1 MNNFTK
7 ILTTIRRPFQQELRK
22 GCRDDIVV
30 NGLGSYVQ
38 LWVKNG
44 ETFTLEATEKEVLK
58 GLTDLFKN
66 YADASSTERQ
76 RILEEATRRIEA
88 ALGHGKRNASDV
100 VGTGAEPSPTR
111 QQSRSQRT
119 RSKKSAQTDMLS
131 LFAEVESNPKNSPPE
146 RASERPQKSRDHDHR
161 DGVLPPASTGPT
173 EDLPLFQD
181 TAPPSQRKSHQR
193 ETGLEEGKAGRK
205 GGDPSSLPAFQSNT
219 DRHSESVPI
228 SNTPVSMD
236 VELLDFL
243 SQPLQYLKGIGPRR
257 AEMLQEELSIQ
268 TVGELLA
275 YYPRDYIDRS
285 KMVEIYRVGR
295 REDDEPETIQG
306 KVVNHTSSPT
316 ARGKRIGKISIF
328 DGTGVALLV
337 NFGKR
342 IGIMKALLPVDTEVV
357 VSGKF
362 ARRYNEIQATDYE
375 FERFEE
381 DNLIHTNR
389 IVPKYPLTAKLT
401 AKMLRAWM
409 RMALDEHGQQ
419 IPEILPLTLRQRQS
433 LIDRQSAINEIH
445 FPTSEAHRE
454 AAQKRLA
461 FEEFF
466 LLSVG
471 MEMKKER
478 RISED
483 GIAFRV
489 EMEGA
494 GTSSSLVQDFL
505 ASLPYELT
513 GAQKRVFVEI
523 QNDMRQE
530 TVMNRLI
537 QGDVGSGKT
546 VVAAMALLCAIENG
560 YQGALM
566 VPTEILAEQHY
577 YNLSEMLENLRK
589 DTGQTGDE
597 SINVVLL
604 KSDLPKVEREEA
616 LAAIADGTADLI
628 VGTQALI
635 QEGVDFHKLG
645 LVIIDEQHRFGVMQR
660 ATLRNKAQS
669 AVARHH
675 DDRDRMTTEA
685 NGTQKQGAAAPPA
698 PDVLVM
704 TATPIPRTLALTL
717 YGDLNV
723 SVIDEMPPGR
733 QTIKTYWIKE
743 KEREKLYST
752 VRKEIQRGRQA
763 YVVYPL
769 VEESEKLEELK
780 AATEMAAH
788 LQSEVFPDLRLGL
801 LHGQMK
807 SIEKQEVMTNFKD
820 RHIDILVST
829 TVIEVGIDVPNATLM
844 VIENAERFGLS
855 QLHQLRGRVG
865 RGEHQSMCYLVA
877 SPRGDDSYQR
887 IQAMIRTNNGFR
899 IAEAD
904 LNIRGPGEFFGTR
917 QSGIPNFKI
926 ANIIEDATLLEA
938 AKKEAESLIKA
949 DPILSAPMHQ
959 LLKRMLQ
966 KHWRDNL
973 EIASVG

>member
-1 MNNFTK
+1 MDNFTK

-22 GCRDDIVV
+22 GCQDDVVV

-44 ETFTLEATEKEVLK
+44 DAFVLDATQKEMLK
-58 GLTDLFKN
+58 GLANLFEN
-66 YADASSTERQ
+66 YGGLSPTERQ
-76 RILEEATRRIEA
+76 RTLEEATKRIDDILRQAPRSFSTE
-88 ALGHGKRNASDV
+88 GS
-100 VGTGAEPSPTR
+100 PPTR
-111 QQSRSQRT
+111 PESTTQRTSAKKNGQQSE
-119 RSKKSAQTDMLS
+119 MLP
-131 LFAEVESNPKNSPPE
+131 LFPERENPPE
-146 RASERPQKSRDHDHR
+146 R
-161 DGVLPPASTGPT
+161 PPIKQEEPVEQTLDIKQT
-173 EDLPLFQD
+173 ESLPLFQSVEASPQHLESTPTEEVEEPVPIPD
-181 TAPPSQRKSHQR
+181 TAV
-193 ETGLEEGKAGRK
+193 G
-205 GGDPSSLPAFQSNT
+205 T
-219 DRHSESVPI
+219 DI
-228 SNTPVSMD
+228 TT
-236 VELLDFL
+236 LDFL
-243 SQPLQYLKGIGPRR
+243 GEPLQYLKGIGPRR
-257 AEMLQEELSIQ
+257 ASMLREELNLQ
-268 TVGELLA
+268 TVGEFLA

-285 KMVEIYRVGR
+285 KMIEIYRVGR

-306 KVVNHTSSPT
+306 KVVSHTSSPT
-316 ARGKRIGKISIF
+316 AKGKRIGKVSIF
-328 DGTGVALLV
+328 DGTGVAMLV
-337 NFGKR
+337 NFGRR
-342 IGIMKALLPVDTEVV
+342 IGVMKGLLPVDTEVV

-362 ARRYNEIQATDYE
+362 TRRYNEIQATDYE
-375 FERFEE
+375 FELFEE
-381 DNLIHTNR
+381 SDETQGLIHTKR

-401 AKMLRAWM
+401 AKMMRMWM
-409 RMALDEHGQQ
+409 RTALDEYGQQ
-419 IPEILPLTLRQRQS
+419 IPEILPLALRQRQG

-445 FPTSEAHRE
+445 FPTSEAHRK

-466 LLSVG
+466 LLSLG
-471 MEMKKER
+471 MEMKKEHR
-478 RISED
+478 TSED
-483 GIAFRV
+483 GIAFQV
-489 EMEGA
+489 
-494 GTSSSLVQDFL
+494 GTETGENVPALLRDFV

-513 GAQKRVFVEI
+513 NAQKRVFAEI
-523 QNDMRQE
+523 QDDMRKKN
-530 TVMNRLI
+530 VMNRLI

-577 YNLSEMLENLRK
+577 YNLSEMLQHLQKTNK
-589 DTGQTGDE
+589 GTADDGK
-597 SINVVLL
+597 INVVLL
-604 KSDLPKVEREEA
+604 KSDLPKAEREEA
-616 LAAIADGTADLI
+616 LEAITNGSADLI

-635 QEGVDFHKLG
+635 QEGVDFQKLG

-660 ATLRNKAQS
+660 ATLRNKAQ
-669 AVARHH
+669 AG
-675 DDRDRMTTEA
+675 
-685 NGTQKQGAAAPPA
+685 NGDLKQQVTPPPA

-733 QTIKTYWIKE
+733 QRIKTYWIKE
-743 KEREKLYST
+743 RDREKLYGNL
-752 VRKEIQRGRQA
+752 RKEIQRGRQA
-763 YVVYPL
+763 YIVYPL

-780 AATEMAAH
+780 AATEMATH
-788 LQSEVFPDLRLGL
+788 LQNEVFPTLRVGL

-807 SIEKQEVMTNFKD
+807 SVEKQEVMANFNE
-820 RHIDILVST
+820 RNIDILVST

-865 RGEHQSMCYLVA
+865 RGAHQSACYLVA
-877 SPRGDDSYQR
+877 IPKGDDSYQR

-917 QSGIPNFKI
+917 QSGVPNFKI
-926 ANIIEDATLLEA
+926 ANIIHDATLLET
-938 AKKEAESLIKA
+938 AKKEAELLIKA
-949 DPILSAPMHQ
+949 DPALVAPVHQ

-966 KHWRDNL
+966 KHWRGNL

>member
-1 MNNFTK
+1 MNNFAK

-22 GCRDDIVV
+22 GCHDDVVV

-38 LWVKNG
+38 LWAKNG
-44 ETFTLEATEKEVLK
+44 DAFTLEATEKEVLNS
-58 GLTDLFKN
+58 LASLFEN
-66 YADASSTERQ
+66 YAGASPTERQ
-76 RILEEATRRIEA
+76 GTLEA
-88 ALGHGKRNASDV
+88 ATKQIETALGGRQGNLADV
-100 VGTGAEPSPTR
+100 SNTSAAPSQKR
-111 QQSRSQRT
+111 QQPTTKRPST
-119 RSKKSAQTDMLS
+119 KKKTQTEMLPLFGDTENPSENIPIKPKPVAVPTTHARQTEHLS
-131 LFAEVESNPKNSPPE
+131 LFGDAEA
-146 RASERPQKSRDHDHR
+146 ASQQAED
-161 DGVLPPASTGPT
+161 TPT
-173 EDLPLFQD
+173 E
-181 TAPPSQRKSHQR
+181 AI
-193 ETGLEEGKAGRK
+193 A
-205 GGDPSSLPAFQSNT
+205 A
-219 DRHSESVPI
+219 SVPI
-228 SNTPVSMD
+228 SDMPVSTD
-236 VELLDFL
+236 LTSLDFL
-243 SQPLQYLKGIGPRR
+243 SEPLQYLKGIGPRR
-257 AEMLQEELSIQ
+257 AGMLLAELNIE

-295 REDDEPETIQG
+295 AEDDEPETIQG

-316 ARGKRIGKISIF
+316 AKGKRIGKISIY

-337 NFGKR
+337 NFGRR
-342 IGIMKALLPVDTEVV
+342 IGIMKSLLPVETEVV

-362 ARRYNEIQATDYE
+362 SRRYNEIQATDYE
-375 FERFEE
+375 FELFEE
-381 DNLIHTNR
+381 DNLIHTKR
-389 IVPKYPLTAKLT
+389 IVPKYALTAKLT
-401 AKMLRAWM
+401 AKMLRMWM
-409 RMALDEHGQQ
+409 RTALDTYGQQ
-419 IPEILPLTLRQRQS
+419 IPEILPPELRQRQG

-445 FPTSEAHRE
+445 FPTSEAHRK

-471 MEMKKER
+471 MELKKDR
-478 RISED
+478 KISQE
-483 GIAFRV
+483 GIAFR
-489 EMEGA
+489 MDTQTQDNA
-494 GTSSSLVQDFL
+494 PSLLRDFI
-505 ASLPYELT
+505 ASLPYKLT
-513 GAQKRVFVEI
+513 GAQKRVFGEI
-523 QNDMRQE
+523 QNDMRQKN
-530 TVMNRLI
+530 VMNRLI

-546 VVAAMALLCAIENG
+546 VVAAMALLRAIENG

-577 YNLSEMLENLRK
+577 YNLSEMFESLRK
-589 DTGQTGDE
+589 DTAHTDDQK
-597 SINVVLL
+597 INVVLL
-604 KSDLPKVEREEA
+604 KSDLPKAEREEA

-660 ATLRNKAQS
+660 ATLRNKVGNKAL
-669 AVARHH
+669 
-675 DDRDRMTTEA
+675 
-685 NGTQKQGAAAPPA
+685 P

-743 KEREKLYST
+743 KDREKLYGNL
-752 VRKEIQRGRQA
+752 RKEIQRGRQA

-780 AATEMAAH
+780 AATEMAEH
-788 LQSEVFPDLRLGL
+788 LQNAVFPDLRVGL

-807 SIEKQEVMTNFKD
+807 SIEKQEVMAKFNDK
-820 RHIDILVST
+820 HIDILVST

-865 RGEHQSMCYLVA
+865 RGKHQSACYLVA
-877 SPRGDDSYQR
+877 TPKGDDSYQR
-887 IQAMIRTNNGFR
+887 IQAMIRTNNGFQ

-917 QSGIPNFKI
+917 QSGGTEFQ
-926 ANIIEDATLLEA
+926 D
-938 AKKEAESLIKA
+938 
-949 DPILSAPMHQ
+949 
-959 LLKRMLQ
+959 R
-966 KHWRDNL
+966 KHHPRCHPSGNS
-973 EIASVG
+973 ETRGGVISQSRS

>member
-7 ILTTIRRPFQQELRK
+7 ILTTIRRPFQQEHRK
-22 GCRDDIVV
+22 GCRDDVV
-30 NGLGSYVQ
+30 VDGLGNYVQ

-44 ETFTLEATEKEVLK
+44 ETFTLEAAEKEVLK
-58 GLTDLFKN
+58 DLSNLFEN
-66 YADASSTERQ
+66 YADAAPTERQ
-76 RILEEATRRIEA
+76 RILEEAAKRIDA
-88 ALGHGKRNASDV
+88 ALGHRQRNAADTV
-100 VGTGAEPSPTR
+100 VGTRAKPSQTR
-111 QQSRSQRT
+111 QQPRTQRT
-119 RSKKSAQTDMLS
+119 SSKKNAQTDMLS
-131 LFAEVESNPKNSPPE
+131 LFAEVESDPESSPPKQ
-146 RASERPQKSRDHDHR
+146 RQASERP
-161 DGVLPPASTGPT
+161 VSTVPT

-181 TAPPSQRKSHQR
+181 TNPPPQQSSPRSSAGSHQQ
-193 ETGLEEGKAGRK
+193 EGVISPENRHSTAV
-205 GGDPSSLPAFQSNT
+205 PSEKP
-219 DRHSESVPI
+219 SESVPI
-228 SNTPVSMD
+228 SDTPVSMD
-236 VELLDFL
+236 IDSLDFL

-257 AEMLQEELSIQ
+257 AEMLREELSIQ

-316 ARGKRIGKISIF
+316 AKGKRIGKISIY

-337 NFGKR
+337 NFGRR

-375 FERFEE
+375 FELFEE

-409 RMALDEHGQQ
+409 RMALEAHGQQ
-419 IPEILPLTLRQRQS
+419 IPEILPLTLRQRQR

-466 LLSVG
+466 LLSLG

-489 EMEGA
+489 GMEKSE
-494 GTSSSLVQDFL
+494 TSPSLLRDFL
-505 ASLPYELT
+505 ASLPYQLT
-513 GAQKRVFVEI
+513 GAQKRVFAEI
-523 QNDMRQE
+523 QNDMRQK

-577 YNLSEMLENLRK
+577 YNLSEMLKNLRK
-589 DTGQTGDE
+589 DMGQTSEGN
-597 SINVVLL
+597 INVVLL

-669 AVARHH
+669 A
-675 DDRDRMTTEA
+675 
-685 NGTQKQGAAAPPA
+685 NGTQRQDTVAPPA

-733 QTIKTYWIKE
+733 QTIKTHWIRE
-743 KEREKLYST
+743 KAREKLYST

-763 YVVYPL
+763 YIVYPL

-780 AATEMAAH
+780 AATEMASH

-820 RHIDILVST
+820 RHIDVLVST

-865 RGEHQSMCYLVA
+865 RGAHQSACYLVA
-877 SPRGDDSYQR
+877 SPRGDDSFQR

-926 ANIIEDATLLEA
+926 ANIIHDATLLEA

-949 DPILSAPMHQ
+949 DPALNAPVHQ

-966 KHWRDNL
+966 KHWRGNL

>member
-22 GCRDDIVV
+22 GCRDDVV
-30 NGLGSYVQ
+30 VDGLGNYVE

-44 ETFTLEATEKEVLK
+44 ETFTLAEAEKEVLK
-58 GLTDLFKN
+58 GLSNLFEN
-66 YADASSTERQ
+66 YADASSAERQ
-76 RILEEATRRIEA
+76 RILEDAAKRIDT
-88 ALGHGKRNASDV
+88 ALGQAQRTASNGV
-100 VGTGAEPSPTR
+100 RTSSEPSPTR
-111 QQSRSQRT
+111 QPPKTQRT
-119 RSKKSAQTDMLS
+119 TSKKSAQTDMLS
-131 LFAEVESNPKNSPPE
+131 LFAEVENTPQSSPPKQE
-146 RASERPQKSRDHDHR
+146 QASERP
-161 DGVLPPASTGPT
+161 VSTGST
-173 EDLPLFQD
+173 KDLPLFQD
-181 TAPPSQRKSHQR
+181 IDPPAQRSRRQSSVSTGNHHQEAAVSRPTDSRQSMADSQ
-193 ETGLEEGKAGRK
+193 
-205 GGDPSSLPAFQSNT
+205 
-219 DRHSESVPI
+219 SESVPI
-228 SNTPVSMD
+228 SDTPVSTD
-236 VELLDFL
+236 IDALDFL

-295 REDDEPETIQG
+295 AEDDEPETIQG

-316 ARGKRIGKISIF
+316 AKGRRIGKISIY

-362 ARRYNEIQATDYE
+362 SRRYNEIQATDYE
-375 FERFEE
+375 FELFEE
-381 DNLIHTNR
+381 ENLIHTNR

-409 RMALDEHGQQ
+409 RTALDEYGQQ
-419 IPEILPLTLRQRQS
+419 IPEILPLALRQRQS

-454 AAQKRLA
+454 AAQRRLA

-471 MEMKKER
+471 MEMKKEH

-489 EMEGA
+489 GMERDA
-494 GTSSSLVQDFL
+494 ASPSLLRDFL
-505 ASLPYELT
+505 TSLPYELT
-513 GAQKRVFVEI
+513 GAQKRVFAEI
-523 QNDMRQE
+523 QSDMQQK

-577 YNLSEMLENLRK
+577 YNLSEMLEDLRK
-589 DTGQTGDE
+589 SAGHVADE
-597 SINVVLL
+597 NINVVLL
-604 KSDLPKVEREEA
+604 KSDLPKPEREEA

-669 AVARHH
+669 AN
-675 DDRDRMTTEA
+675 E
-685 NGTQKQGAAAPPA
+685 TQNQGATVPPA

-743 KEREKLYST
+743 KEREKLYSN

-763 YVVYPL
+763 YIVYPL

-780 AATEMAAH
+780 AATEMASH

-807 SIEKQEVMTNFKD
+807 STEKQEVMTRFKD

-865 RGEHQSMCYLVA
+865 RGKHQSACYLVA
-877 SPRGDDSYQR
+877 VPKGDDSFQR

-917 QSGIPNFKI
+917 QSGVPNFKI
-926 ANIIEDATLLEA
+926 ANIIHDATLLEV
-938 AKKEAESLIKA
+938 AKKEAELLIKA
-949 DPILSAPMHQ
+949 DPVLNATVHQ
-959 LLKRMLQ
+959 LLKQMLQ
-966 KHWRDNL
+966 KHWRGNL

>member
-1 MNNFTK
+1 MN
-7 ILTTIRRPFQQELRK
+7 RPNSAPPKQEP
-22 GCRDDIVV
+22 
-30 NGLGSYVQ
+30 
-38 LWVKNG
+38 
-44 ETFTLEATEKEVLK
+44 T
-58 GLTDLFKN
+58 
-66 YADASSTERQ
+66 TER
-76 RILEEATRRIEA
+76 T
-88 ALGHGKRNASDV
+88 
-100 VGTGAEPSPTR
+100 P
-111 QQSRSQRT
+111 QRT
-119 RSKKSAQTDMLS
+119 RKET
-131 LFAEVESNPKNSPPE
+131 
-146 RASERPQKSRDHDHR
+146 
-161 DGVLPPASTGPT
+161 
-173 EDLPLFQD
+173 LPLFQD
-181 TAPPSQRKSHQR
+181 AEVPPTQTPNTAIEKP
-193 ETGLEEGKAGRK
+193 TA
-205 GGDPSSLPAFQSNT
+205 
-219 DRHSESVPI
+219 SVPI
-228 SNTPVSMD
+228 SDIPVSTD
-236 VELLDFL
+236 LSLLDFL
-243 SQPLQYLKGIGPRR
+243 SESLQYLKGIGPRR
-257 AEMLQEELSIQ
+257 AAMLLSELNLR

-285 KMVEIYRVGR
+285 KTVEIYRVGR
-295 REDDEPETIQG
+295 TEDDEPETIQG

-316 ARGKRIGKISIF
+316 AKGKRIGKISIY
-328 DGTGVALLV
+328 DGTGVAVLV
-337 NFGKR
+337 NFGRR
-342 IGIMKALLPVDTEVV
+342 IGIMKSLLPVDTEVV

-362 ARRYNEIQATDYE
+362 SRRYNEIQATDYE
-375 FERFEE
+375 FELFEE
-381 DNLIHTNR
+381 DNLIHTKR
-389 IVPKYPLTAKLT
+389 IVPKYALTAKLT
-401 AKMLRAWM
+401 AKMLRMWM
-409 RMALDEHGQQ
+409 RTALDAYGQE
-419 IPEILPLTLRQRQS
+419 IPEILPLELRKRQG
-433 LIDRQSAINEIH
+433 LIDRQLAINEIH
-445 FPTSEAHRE
+445 FPASEAHQE

-466 LLSVG
+466 LLSAG

-478 RISED
+478 KTLEA
-483 GIAFRV
+483 GIAFRIG
-489 EMEGA
+489 MDSGNA
-494 GTSSSLVQDFL
+494 SPSLLSNFM

-513 GAQKRVFVEI
+513 GAQKRVFREI
-523 QNDMRQE
+523 QNDMQQKR
-530 TVMNRLI
+530 VMNRLI

-577 YNLSEMLENLRK
+577 YNLSDMFEDMHRDVSTE
-589 DTGQTGDE
+589 TGQQDKRK
-597 SINVVLL
+597 INVVLL
-604 KSDLPKVEREEA
+604 KSDLPKAAREEA
-616 LAAIADGTADLI
+616 LETIANGTADLI

-669 AVARHH
+669 A
-675 DDRDRMTTEA
+675 TEA
-685 NGTQKQGAAAPPA
+685 QKHLDTAAPS

-733 QTIKTYWIKE
+733 QQIRTHWIRE
-743 KEREKLYST
+743 NGREKLYNT
-752 VRKEIQRGRQA
+752 LRKEIQRGRQA

-780 AATEMAAH
+780 AATEMASH
-788 LQSEVFPDLRLGL
+788 LQNDVFPDLRVGL

-807 SIEKQEVMTNFKD
+807 SIEKQEVMARFKD

-865 RGEHQSMCYLVA
+865 RGKHQSACYLVA

-887 IQAMIRTNNGFR
+887 IQAMIRTNNGFQ

-926 ANIIEDATLLEA
+926 ANIIQDASLLEA

-949 DPILSAPMHQ
+949 DPRNGCYRNIGKTTWRLH
-959 LLKRMLQ
+959 LLVSYK
-966 KHWRDNL
+966 
-973 EIASVG
+973 

>member
-7 ILTTIRRPFQQELRK
+7 ILNTIRRPFQQELRK
-22 GCRDDIVV
+22 GCCDDVVV
-30 NGLGSYVQ
+30 NGLGSYVR
-38 LWVKNG
+38 LWVRNG
-44 ETFTLEATEKEVLK
+44 ETFTLSTAEKEVLK
-58 GLTDLFKN
+58 GLADLFEN
-66 YADASSTERQ
+66 YAGASSAQRQ
-76 RILEEATRRIEA
+76 RILKEATERIDA
-88 ALGHGKRNASDV
+88 ALRHGQPNAAGSIR
-100 VGTGAEPSPTR
+100 TGVEPVQTR
-111 QQSRSQRT
+111 QQPKTHRIS
-119 RSKKSAQTDMLS
+119 SKKSAQTDMLS
-131 LFAEVESNPKNSPPE
+131 LFAEVESKPESESPKQ
-146 RASERPQKSRDHDHR
+146 ERPAATVPR
-161 DGVLPPASTGPT
+161 

-181 TAPPSQRKSHQR
+181 TDPPSQRNNPQPIGNQQEITDGSV
-193 ETGLEEGKAGRK
+193 GRR
-205 GGDPSSLPAFQSNT
+205 LPTS
-219 DRHSESVPI
+219 DSRSESVPI
-228 SNTPVSMD
+228 SDTPVSAD
-236 VELLDFL
+236 LDSLEFL

-257 AEMLQEELSIQ
+257 AEMLQEELSLQ
-268 TVGELLA
+268 TVGEFLA

-285 KMVEIYRVGR
+285 KMIEIYRVGR
-295 REDDEPETIQG
+295 SEDDEPETIQG

-316 ARGKRIGKISIF
+316 AKGKRIGKISIY

-337 NFGKR
+337 NFGRR

-375 FERFEE
+375 FELFEE
-381 DNLIHTNR
+381 ENLIHTNR

-409 RMALDEHGQQ
+409 RTALDEYGQQ
-419 IPEILPLTLRQRQS
+419 IPEILPLALRHRHR
-433 LIDRQSAINEIH
+433 LIDRRSAINEIH
-445 FPTSEAHRE
+445 FPASEAHRE

-483 GIAFRV
+483 GIAFQV
-489 EMEGA
+489 GIEAEP
-494 GTSSSLVQDFL
+494 GTSPERRSPTEETCGTLLRDFL

-513 GAQKRVFVEI
+513 GAQKRVFAEI
-523 QNDMRQE
+523 QNDMRQQ

-560 YQGALM
+560 YQGVLM

-577 YNLSEMLENLRK
+577 YNLSEMLEGLHKGATQAGN
-589 DTGQTGDE
+589 E
-597 SINVVLL
+597 NINVVLL
-604 KSDLPKVEREEA
+604 KSDLPKSEREAA

-635 QEGVDFHKLG
+635 QEGVDFHRLG

-660 ATLRNKAQS
+660 ATLRNKAQ
-669 AVARHH
+669 A
-675 DDRDRMTTEA
+675 A
-685 NGTQKQGAAAPPA
+685 NRTQKRRAAVPPT
-698 PDVLVM
+698 PDILVM

-733 QTIKTYWIKE
+733 QTIQTYWIKE
-743 KEREKLYST
+743 KERKKLYST

-820 RHIDILVST
+820 RHIDVLVST

-865 RGEHQSMCYLVA
+865 RGAHQSSCYLVA
-877 SPRGDDSYQR
+877 SPRGNDSFQR

-917 QSGIPNFKI
+917 QSGVPNFKI
-926 ANIIEDATLLEA
+926 ANIIHDATLLEA
-938 AKKEAESLIKA
+938 AKKEAESLIKV
-949 DPILSAPMHQ
+949 DPALNAPEHQ
-959 LLKRMLQ
+959 LLKQMLQ
-966 KHWRDNL
+966 KHWRGNL

>member
-1 MNNFTK
+1 MSNFTN

-22 GCRDDIVV
+22 GCRDAVV
-30 NGLGSYVQ
+30 INGLGSYVQ

-44 ETFTLEATEKEVLK
+44 DAFTLTATEKEVLT
-58 GLTDLFKN
+58 GLATLFEN
-66 YADASSTERQ
+66 YADASPAERK
-76 RILEEATRRIEA
+76 RTLEEATKRMDA
-88 ALGHGKRNASDV
+88 ALKGGQRPPTHTSD
-100 VGTGAEPSPTR
+100 TSAETPQKR
-111 QQSRSQRT
+111 QQPTT
-119 RSKKSAQTDMLS
+119 RATRPKKNAQPEVLS
-131 LFAEVESNPKNSPPE
+131 LFGEPESPPE
-146 RASERPQKSRDHDHR
+146 QTLLKREPTPIPTTHKAKTGDLSLLGDTEVFAQRAERTPSET
-161 DGVLPPASTGPT
+161 PA
-173 EDLPLFQD
+173 
-181 TAPPSQRKSHQR
+181 
-193 ETGLEEGKAGRK
+193 
-205 GGDPSSLPAFQSNT
+205 
-219 DRHSESVPI
+219 ESVPI
-228 SNTPVSMD
+228 PDTPVGTDLAS
-236 VELLDFL
+236 LDFL
-243 SQPLQYLKGIGPRR
+243 SQPIQFIKGIGPRR
-257 AEMLQEELSIQ
+257 AEMIATELGLD
-268 TVGELLA
+268 TVGEFLA

-285 KMVEIYRVGR
+285 KTVEIYKVGR
-295 REDDEPETIQG
+295 TEDDEPETIQG

-316 ARGKRIGKISIF
+316 ARGKKIGKISIY
-328 DGTGVALLV
+328 DGTGVAMLV
-337 NFGKR
+337 NFGRR
-342 IGIMKALLPVDTEVV
+342 IGVMKSLLPVDTEVV

-362 ARRYNEIQATDYE
+362 SRRYNEIQATDYE
-375 FERFEE
+375 FELFEE
-381 DNLIHTNR
+381 DNLIHTKR

-409 RMALDEHGQQ
+409 RTALDAYGEQ
-419 IPEILPLTLRQRQS
+419 IPEILPLALRQQQG

-445 FPTSEAHRE
+445 FPTSEAYQE

-466 LLSVG
+466 LLSLG
-471 MEMKKER
+471 MELKKER

-483 GIAFRV
+483 GIAFQV
-489 EMEGA
+489 ATETEKN
-494 GTSSSLVQDFL
+494 SVSLVKEFIT
-505 ASLPYELT
+505 SLPYQLT
-513 GAQKRVFVEI
+513 GAQRRVFTEI
-523 QNDMRQE
+523 QNDMQQKK
-530 TVMNRLI
+530 VMNRLI

-577 YNLSEMLENLRK
+577 YNLSEMFEQLRPNTTQNGNRQIK
-589 DTGQTGDE
+589 
-597 SINVVLL
+597 VVLL
-604 KSDLPKVEREEA
+604 KSDLPKVEREAA
-616 LAAIADGTADLI
+616 LSAIADGSANLV

-635 QEGVDFHKLG
+635 QEGVDFHSLG

-660 ATLRNKAQS
+660 ATLRNKAKS
-669 AVARHH
+669 G
-675 DDRDRMTTEA
+675 
-685 NGTQKQGAAAPPA
+685 NGSQKQDTDAAPA

-733 QTIKTYWIKE
+733 QTIKTHWIKE
-743 KEREKLYST
+743 RDREKLYDN

-763 YVVYPL
+763 YIVYPL
-769 VEESEKLEELK
+769 VEESEKMEELK

-788 LQSEVFPDLRLGL
+788 LQTAVFPNLRIGL

-807 SIEKQEVMTNFKD
+807 SVEKQEIMTSFKE
-820 RHIDILVST
+820 RQIDILVST

-844 VIENAERFGLS
+844 VIEHAERFGLS

-865 RGEHQSMCYLVA
+865 RGQHQSACYLVA
-877 SPRGDDSYQR
+877 SPRGDDSFQR
-887 IQAMIRTNNGFR
+887 ILAMTRTNNGFQ

-926 ANIIEDATLLEA
+926 ANIIHDASLLES
-938 AKKEAESLIKA
+938 AKKEAELLIKA
-949 DPILSAPMHQ
+949 DPSLNAPEHQ

-966 KHWRDNL
+966 KHWRGNL

>member
-22 GCRDDIVV
+22 GCRDDVV
-30 NGLGSYVQ
+30 IDGLGNYVQ

-44 ETFTLEATEKEVLK
+44 ENFTLEAADKELLK
-58 GLTDLFKN
+58 DLSSLFEN
-66 YADASSTERQ
+66 YATASSTERRHTLKDAAK
-76 RILEEATRRIEA
+76 RIDA
-88 ALGHGKRNASDV
+88 ALGHGQRSASDI
-100 VGTGAEPSPTR
+100 VGTGVEPAQTR
-111 QQSRSQRT
+111 QQSGPQRT
-119 RSKKSAQTDMLS
+119 SSKKSAQTDMLP
-131 LFAEVESNPKNSPPE
+131 LFAEVENTPESSPPKQE
-146 RASERPQKSRDHDHR
+146 QALERP
-161 DGVLPPASTGPT
+161 VSTVPT
-173 EDLPLFQD
+173 ERLPLFQG
-181 TAPPSQRKSHQR
+181 TAPPSQRGGHQSSAVSSQQ
-193 ETGLEEGKAGRK
+193 EGIISPENQPSTVAPAEE
-205 GGDPSSLPAFQSNT
+205 P
-219 DRHSESVPI
+219 SESIPI
-228 SNTPVSMD
+228 SDTPVSTD
-236 VELLDFL
+236 IDLLDFL
-243 SQPLQYLKGIGPRR
+243 TQPLQYLKGIGPRR
-257 AEMLQEELSIQ
+257 AEMLSEELSIQ

-295 REDDEPETIQG
+295 RNDDEPETIQG

-316 ARGKRIGKISIF
+316 AKGKRIGKVSIY

-337 NFGKR
+337 NFGRR

-362 ARRYNEIQATDYE
+362 SRRYNEIQATDYE
-375 FERFEE
+375 FELFEE
-381 DNLIHTNR
+381 ENLIHTKR

-409 RMALDEHGQQ
+409 RTALDEYGQQ
-419 IPEILPLTLRQRQS
+419 IPEILPLALRQRQH
-433 LIDRQSAINEIH
+433 LVDRQSAINEIH
-445 FPTSEAHRE
+445 FPTSEAHRV

-478 RISED
+478 SISED
-483 GIAFRV
+483 GIAFRIG
-489 EMEGA
+489 MEEH
-494 GTSSSLVQDFL
+494 GTSPPLLRDFL

-513 GAQKRVFVEI
+513 SAQKRVFAEI

-546 VVAAMALLCAIENG
+546 VVAAMALLCAIENR

-577 YNLSEMLENLRK
+577 YNLSEMLRDLPKNTE
-589 DTGQTGDE
+589 QTGAE
-597 SINVVLL
+597 NINVVLL
-604 KSDLPKVEREEA
+604 KSDLPKSEREEA

-669 AVARHH
+669 A
-675 DDRDRMTTEA
+675 
-685 NGTQKQGAAAPPA
+685 NGAQKQGAAAPPA

-704 TATPIPRTLALTL
+704 TATPIPRTLALTF

-733 QTIKTYWIKE
+733 QTIKTYWIRE
-743 KEREKLYST
+743 REREKLYGT
-752 VRKEIQRGRQA
+752 VRKEIQRSRQA
-763 YVVYPL
+763 YIVYPL

-780 AATEMAAH
+780 AATEMASH
-788 LQSEVFPDLRLGL
+788 LQREIFPDLRLGL

-807 SIEKQEVMTNFKD
+807 SIEKQEVMMNFKD
-820 RHIDILVST
+820 RHIDVLVST

-865 RGEHQSMCYLVA
+865 RGEHQSACYLVA
-877 SPRGDDSYQR
+877 SPKGNDSFQR

-926 ANIIEDATLLEA
+926 ANIIHDATLLEA
-938 AKKEAESLIKA
+938 AKKEAELLIKA
-949 DPILSAPMHQ
+949 DPVLNASGHQ

-966 KHWRDNL
+966 KHWRGNL

>member
-1 MNNFTK
+1 MSNFTK

-22 GCRDDIVV
+22 GCRDDVVV
-30 NGLGSYVQ
+30 NGLGNYVQ

-44 ETFTLEATEKEVLK
+44 EAFTLEGSEKDVLRDLA
-58 GLTDLFKN
+58 GLFEN
-66 YADASSTERQ
+66 YAGASFTERQ
-76 RILEEATRRIEA
+76 RLIEKATKRIDA
-88 ALGHGKRNASDV
+88 ALGHRQQNPSDIGSS
-100 VGTGAEPSPTR
+100 GTEPSQTP
-111 QQSRSQRT
+111 QQPRSHRT
-119 RSKKSAQTDMLS
+119 RSKKSAQTDMLP
-131 LFAEVESNPKNSPPE
+131 LFAEAENSPKSTSPKQE
-146 RASERPQKSRDHDHR
+146 RASERPAHT
-161 DGVLPPASTGPT
+161 PPT
-173 EDLPLFQD
+173 ENLPLFQD
-181 TAPPSQRKSHQR
+181 TSARSQQTESA
-193 ETGLEEGKAGRK
+193 TTEE
-205 GGDPSSLPAFQSNT
+205 ST
-219 DRHSESVPI
+219 ESVPI
-228 SNTPVSMD
+228 SDVPVSTD
-236 VELLDFL
+236 IDLLDFL
-243 SQPLQYLKGIGPRR
+243 TESLQYLKGIGPRR
-257 AEMLQEELSIQ
+257 AEMLSTELSLQ
-268 TVGELLA
+268 TVGEFLA

-295 REDDEPETIQG
+295 RDDDDPETIQG

-316 ARGKRIGKISIF
+316 AKGKRIGKISIY
-328 DGTGVALLV
+328 DETGVAMLV
-337 NFGKR
+337 NFGRR
-342 IGIMKALLPVDTEVV
+342 IGIMKSLLPVDTEVV

-362 ARRYNEIQATDYE
+362 TRRYNEIQATDYE
-375 FERFEE
+375 FELFEE
-381 DNLIHTNR
+381 DTLIHTKR

-409 RMALDEHGQQ
+409 RTALDEYGQR
-419 IPEILPLTLRQRQS
+419 IPEILPLALRQRQR

-445 FPTSEAHRE
+445 FPTSEAHRK

-466 LLSVG
+466 LLSLG
-471 MEMKKER
+471 MEMKKEH

-489 EMEGA
+489 GTEGHE
-494 GTSSSLVQDFL
+494 TSPSLLRDFL

-523 QNDMRQE
+523 QNDMRQK

-577 YNLSEMLENLRK
+577 YNLSEMLKDLHKGTTQAEN
-589 DTGQTGDE
+589 DE
-597 SINVVLL
+597 INVVLL
-604 KSDLPKVEREEA
+604 KSDLPKPEREEA
-616 LAAIADGTADLI
+616 LTAIADGSADLI

-635 QEGVDFHKLG
+635 QEGVDFHRLG

-669 AVARHH
+669 A
-675 DDRDRMTTEA
+675 
-685 NGTQKQGAAAPPA
+685 NGTEKQSAAAPPA

-733 QTIKTYWIKE
+733 QKIKTYWIKDR
-743 KEREKLYST
+743 EREKLYT
-752 VRKEIQRGRQA
+752 TLRQEIQRGRQA
-763 YVVYPL
+763 YIVYPL

-780 AATEMAAH
+780 AATEMASH

-807 SIEKQEVMTNFKD
+807 SVEKQEVMTNFKD

-865 RGEHQSMCYLVA
+865 RGEHQSACYLVA

-926 ANIIEDATLLEA
+926 ANIIHDSSLLEA
-938 AKKEAESLIKA
+938 AKREAELLIKA
-949 DPILSAPMHQ
+949 DPALNAPVHQ

-966 KHWRDNL
+966 KHWRGNL

>member
-22 GCRDDIVV
+22 GCRNDVVV

-44 ETFTLEATEKEVLK
+44 ETFTLSATEKGVLK
-58 GLTDLFKN
+58 NLANLFEN
-66 YADASSTERQ
+66 YADAASTERR
-76 RILEEATRRIEA
+76 RILEEATKQIEA
-88 ALGHGKRNASDV
+88 ALGHGQQNASDV
-100 VGTGAEPSPTR
+100 GRTGAQPPQTR
-111 QQSRSQRT
+111 QQSKSPRIS
-119 RSKKSAQTDMLS
+119 SKKSAQTDMLS
-131 LFAEVESNPKNSPPE
+131 LFAEVGSNPESAPPKRTPE
-146 RASERPQKSRDHDHR
+146 HS
-161 DGVLPPASTGPT
+161 VSTVPT
-173 EDLPLFQD
+173 GDLPLFQD
-181 TAPPSQRKSHQR
+181 TDPPSQPNSQQQ
-193 ETGLEEGKAGRK
+193 ETKMKEPKDGKVGPR
-205 GGDPSSLPAFQSNT
+205 PSTPPPFQSNA
-219 DRHSESVPI
+219 DSPSEPVPI
-228 SNTPVSMD
+228 SDIPVSMD
-236 VELLDFL
+236 IDSLDFL

-257 AEMLQEELSIQ
+257 AEMLQKELSIQ
-268 TVGELLA
+268 TVGEFLA

-295 REDDEPETIQG
+295 TEDDEPETIQG

-316 ARGKRIGKISIF
+316 ARGKRIGKISIY

-337 NFGKR
+337 NFGRR

-362 ARRYNEIQATDYE
+362 SRRYNEIQATDYE
-375 FERFEE
+375 FELFEE
-381 DNLIHTNR
+381 ENLIHTNR

-409 RMALDEHGQQ
+409 RTALDEHGQQ
-419 IPEILPLTLRQRQS
+419 IPEIFPLALRTRQN

-466 LLSVG
+466 LLSIG

-489 EMEGA
+489 GMEGDL
-494 GTSSSLVQDFL
+494 GTSRSILRDFL
-505 ASLPYELT
+505 ASLPYQLT
-513 GAQKRVFVEI
+513 RAQKRVFAEI
-523 QNDMRQE
+523 QNDMRQQ

-546 VVAAMALLCAIENG
+546 VVAAMALLSAIENG

-589 DTGQTGDE
+589 DTDQTADG

-604 KSDLPKVEREEA
+604 KSDLPKPEREAA
-616 LAAIADGTADLI
+616 LTAIADGTADLI

-660 ATLRNKAQS
+660 ATLRNKAQ
-669 AVARHH
+669 A
-675 DDRDRMTTEA
+675 A
-685 NGTQKQGAAAPPA
+685 NGTQKQGTTAPPA

-733 QTIKTYWIKE
+733 QTIKTHWIKE
-743 KEREKLYST
+743 KDREKLYST

-865 RGEHQSMCYLVA
+865 RGKHRSACYLVA
-877 SPRGDDSYQR
+877 SPRGDDSFQR

-926 ANIIEDATLLEA
+926 ANIIHDATLLEA
-938 AKKEAESLIKA
+938 AKKEAELLIKA
-949 DPILSAPMHQ
+949 DPALNASEHQ

-966 KHWRDNL
+966 KHWRGNL

>member
-1 MNNFTK
+1 MNNFAN

-22 GCRDDIVV
+22 GCKDDVVV

-44 ETFTLEATEKEVLK
+44 DAFTLETSEKEVLN
-58 GLTDLFKN
+58 GLARLFEN
-66 YADASSTERQ
+66 YAAASPTERQ
-76 RILEEATRRIEA
+76 RMLKEATKRIDT
-88 ALGHGKRNASDV
+88 ALGSGQHNLPDIGSTRSEPAQKSQQPTTKRTSAKKKTQTEMLPLFGETEERSERAPIKQEPV
-100 VGTGAEPSPTR
+100 VVPTTHTR
-111 QQSRSQRT
+111 QT
-119 RSKKSAQTDMLS
+119 EHLS
-131 LFAEVESNPKNSPPE
+131 LFGDAKVTSPHEETAHTEEV
-146 RASERPQKSRDHDHR
+146 A
-161 DGVLPPASTGPT
+161 T
-173 EDLPLFQD
+173 
-181 TAPPSQRKSHQR
+181 
-193 ETGLEEGKAGRK
+193 
-205 GGDPSSLPAFQSNT
+205 
-219 DRHSESVPI
+219 SVPI
-228 SNTPVSMD
+228 SDIPVSTD
-236 VELLDFL
+236 LDSLDFL
-243 SQPLQYLKGIGPRR
+243 SEPLQYLKGIGPRR
-257 AEMLQEELSIQ
+257 AGMLLEELNIE

-285 KMVEIYRVGR
+285 KMIEIYRVGR
-295 REDDEPETIQG
+295 TEDDEPETIQG

-316 ARGKRIGKISIF
+316 ARGKKIGKISIY
-328 DGTGVALLV
+328 DGTGVAMLV
-337 NFGKR
+337 NFGRR
-342 IGIMKALLPVDTEVV
+342 IGIMKSLLPVDTEVV

-362 ARRYNEIQATDYE
+362 SRRYNEIQATDYE
-375 FERFEE
+375 FELFEA
-381 DNLIHTNR
+381 DNLIHTKR

-401 AKMLRAWM
+401 AKMLRMWM
-409 RMALDEHGQQ
+409 RTALDTYGQQ
-419 IPEILPLTLRQRQS
+419 IPEILPLELRQRQG
-433 LIDRQSAINEIH
+433 LMDRQSAINEIH
-445 FPTSEAHRE
+445 FPTSEAHRK

-466 LLSVG
+466 LLSAG
-471 MEMKKER
+471 MELKKDR
-478 RISED
+478 KISQE
-483 GIAFRV
+483 GIAFEV
-489 EMEGA
+489 GA
-494 GTSSSLVQDFL
+494 EIQGRHPTLLKDFL

-513 GAQKRVFVEI
+513 GAQKRVFAEI
-523 QNDMRQE
+523 QNDMRQKN
-530 TVMNRLI
+530 VMNRLI

-546 VVAAMALLCAIENG
+546 VVAAMALLRAIENG

-577 YNLSEMLENLRK
+577 YNLSEMFESLHK
-589 DTGQTGDE
+589 DTPHAD
-597 SINVVLL
+597 SKKINVVLL
-604 KSDLPKVEREEA
+604 KSDLPKAAREAA

-635 QEGVDFHKLG
+635 QEGVDFHSLG

-660 ATLRNKAQS
+660 ATLRNKVGNKAL
-669 AVARHH
+669 
-675 DDRDRMTTEA
+675 
-685 NGTQKQGAAAPPA
+685 P

-733 QTIKTYWIKE
+733 QTIKTHWIKE
-743 KEREKLYST
+743 KDREKLYGNL
-752 VRKEIQRGRQA
+752 RKEIQRGRQA

-780 AATEMAAH
+780 AATEMADH
-788 LQSEVFPDLRLGL
+788 LQNAVFPDLRVGL

-807 SIEKQEVMTNFKD
+807 SVEKQEVMKQFNDK
-820 RHIDILVST
+820 HIDILVST

-865 RGEHQSMCYLVA
+865 RGEHQSACYLVA
-877 SPRGDDSYQR
+877 TPKGDDSYQR

-917 QSGIPNFKI
+917 QSGVPNFKI
-926 ANIIEDATLLEA
+926 ANIIHDATLLEM
-938 AKKEAESLIKA
+938 AKREAELLVKA
-949 DPILSAPMHQ
+949 DRELNAPAHQ
-959 LLKRMLQ
+959 LLKQMLQ
-966 KHWRDNL
+966 KHWRGNL

>member
-1 MNNFTK
+1 MNNFAN

-22 GCRDDIVV
+22 GCRDDVVV

-38 LWVKNG
+38 LWAKNG
-44 ETFTLEATEKEVLK
+44 DAFTLEATQKEVLN
-58 GLTDLFKN
+58 GLASLFEN
-66 YADASSTERQ
+66 YASISPTDRQ
-76 RILEEATRRIEA
+76 RTLEEATKRIDT
-88 ALGHGKRNASDV
+88 ALGGVQRNLADVSDTSVAPSQKRQQPTTKRTSAKKKTQTEMLPLFDETENSSESTPIKREPV
-100 VGTGAEPSPTR
+100 VTPTTYTR
-111 QQSRSQRT
+111 QT
-119 RSKKSAQTDMLS
+119 EHLS
-131 LFAEVESNPKNSPPE
+131 LFGDAEV
-146 RASERPQKSRDHDHR
+146 ASQQEAHVR
-161 DGVLPPASTGPT
+161 T
-173 EDLPLFQD
+173 EEVG
-181 TAPPSQRKSHQR
+181 T
-193 ETGLEEGKAGRK
+193 
-205 GGDPSSLPAFQSNT
+205 
-219 DRHSESVPI
+219 SVPI
-228 SNTPVSMD
+228 SDIPISTDLDS
-236 VELLDFL
+236 LDFL
-243 SQPLQYLKGIGPRR
+243 SEPLQYLKGIGPRR
-257 AEMLQEELSIQ
+257 AGMLLAELNIE

-285 KMVEIYRVGR
+285 KMIEIYRVGR
-295 REDDEPETIQG
+295 AEDDEPETIQG

-316 ARGKRIGKISIF
+316 AKGKRIGKISIY
-328 DGTGVALLV
+328 DGTGVAMLV

-362 ARRYNEIQATDYE
+362 SRRYNEIQATDYE
-375 FERFEE
+375 FELFEE
-381 DNLIHTNR
+381 DNLIHTKR

-401 AKMLRAWM
+401 AKMLRMWM
-409 RMALDEHGQQ
+409 RTALDTYGDQ
-419 IPEILPLTLRQRQS
+419 IPEILPLELRQRQG
-433 LIDRQSAINEIH
+433 LMDRQSAINEIH
-445 FPTSEAHRE
+445 FPTSEAHRK

-471 MEMKKER
+471 MEMKKDR
-478 RISED
+478 KISQE
-483 GIAFRV
+483 GIAFHI
-489 EMEGA
+489 
-494 GTSSSLVQDFL
+494 GTEIQGRQPTLLKDFI

-513 GAQKRVFVEI
+513 GAQKRVFGEI
-523 QNDMRQE
+523 QNDMRQKN
-530 TVMNRLI
+530 VMNRLL

-546 VVAAMALLCAIENG
+546 VVAAMALLRAIENG

-577 YNLSEMLENLRK
+577 YNLSEMFASLRK
-589 DTGQTGDE
+589 NTPHTNNE
-597 SINVVLL
+597 KINVVLL
-604 KSDLPKVEREEA
+604 KSDLPKAEREEA

-635 QEGVDFHKLG
+635 QEGVDFHRLG

-660 ATLRNKAQS
+660 ATLRNKVGNKAL
-669 AVARHH
+669 
-675 DDRDRMTTEA
+675 
-685 NGTQKQGAAAPPA
+685 P

-743 KEREKLYST
+743 KDREKLYGNL
-752 VRKEIQRGRQA
+752 RKEIQRGRQV

-780 AATEMAAH
+780 AATEMAEH
-788 LQSEVFPDLRLGL
+788 LQNAVFPDLRVGL

-807 SIEKQEVMTNFKD
+807 SIEKQEVMAKFNDK
-820 RHIDILVST
+820 HIDILVST

-865 RGEHQSMCYLVA
+865 RGEHQSACYLVA
-877 SPRGDDSYQR
+877 TPKGDDSYQR
-887 IQAMIRTNNGFR
+887 IQAMIRTNNGFK

-904 LNIRGPGEFFGTR
+904 LNIRGPGEFFGTK
-917 QSGIPNFKI
+917 QSGVPNFKI
-926 ANIIEDATLLEA
+926 ANIIHDATLLEM
-938 AKKEAESLIKA
+938 AKKEAELLVKA
-949 DPILSAPMHQ
+949 DRELNATAHQ
-959 LLKRMLQ
+959 LLKQMLQ

>member
-1 MNNFTK
+1 MSNFIT
-7 ILTTIRRPFQQELRK
+7 ILNTIRRPFQQEHRK
-22 GCRDDIVV
+22 GCRDDVVV

-44 ETFTLEATEKEVLK
+44 DALGLETTEKEALK
-58 GLTDLFKN
+58 GLAQLFEN
-66 YADASSTERQ
+66 YADASPPERQ
-76 RILEEATRRIEA
+76 RTLEEATKRIDTALERNPQSHSGLETPPTNKKNAQTA
-88 ALGHGKRNASDV
+88 ALPLFQEKVNRPNSAPPKQ
-100 VGTGAEPSPTR
+100 EPTTERTP
-111 QQSRSQRT
+111 QRT
-119 RSKKSAQTDMLS
+119 RKET
-131 LFAEVESNPKNSPPE
+131 
-146 RASERPQKSRDHDHR
+146 
-161 DGVLPPASTGPT
+161 
-173 EDLPLFQD
+173 LPLFQD
-181 TAPPSQRKSHQR
+181 AEVPPTQTPNTAIEKP
-193 ETGLEEGKAGRK
+193 TA
-205 GGDPSSLPAFQSNT
+205 
-219 DRHSESVPI
+219 SVPI
-228 SNTPVSMD
+228 SDIPVSTD
-236 VELLDFL
+236 LSLLDFL
-243 SQPLQYLKGIGPRR
+243 SESLQYLKGIGPRR
-257 AEMLQEELSIQ
+257 AAMLLSELNLR

-285 KMVEIYRVGR
+285 KTVEIYRVGR
-295 REDDEPETIQG
+295 TEDDEPETIQG

-316 ARGKRIGKISIF
+316 AKGKRIGKISIY
-328 DGTGVALLV
+328 DGTGVAVLV
-337 NFGKR
+337 NFGRR
-342 IGIMKALLPVDTEVV
+342 IGIMKSLLPVDTEVV

-362 ARRYNEIQATDYE
+362 SRRYNEIQATDYE
-375 FERFEE
+375 FELFEE
-381 DNLIHTNR
+381 DNLIHTKR
-389 IVPKYPLTAKLT
+389 IVPKYALTAKLT
-401 AKMLRAWM
+401 AKMLRMWM
-409 RMALDEHGQQ
+409 RTALDAYGQE
-419 IPEILPLTLRQRQS
+419 IPEILPLELRKRQG
-433 LIDRQSAINEIH
+433 LIDRQLAINEIH
-445 FPTSEAHRE
+445 FPASEAHQE

-466 LLSVG
+466 LLSAG

-478 RISED
+478 KTLEA
-483 GIAFRV
+483 GIAFRIG
-489 EMEGA
+489 MDSGNA
-494 GTSSSLVQDFL
+494 SPSLLSNFM

-513 GAQKRVFVEI
+513 GAQKRVFREI
-523 QNDMRQE
+523 QNDMQQKR
-530 TVMNRLI
+530 VMNRLI

-577 YNLSEMLENLRK
+577 YNLSDMFEDMHRDVSTE
-589 DTGQTGDE
+589 TGQQDKRK
-597 SINVVLL
+597 INVVLL
-604 KSDLPKVEREEA
+604 KSDLPKAAREEA
-616 LAAIADGTADLI
+616 LETIANGTADLI

-669 AVARHH
+669 A
-675 DDRDRMTTEA
+675 TEA
-685 NGTQKQGAAAPPA
+685 QKHLDTAAPS

-733 QTIKTYWIKE
+733 QQIRTHWIRE
-743 KEREKLYST
+743 NGREKLYNT
-752 VRKEIQRGRQA
+752 LRKEIQRGRQA

-780 AATEMAAH
+780 AATEMASH
-788 LQSEVFPDLRLGL
+788 LQNDVFPDLRVGL

-807 SIEKQEVMTNFKD
+807 SIEKQEVMARFKD

-865 RGEHQSMCYLVA
+865 RGKHQSACYLVA

-887 IQAMIRTNNGFR
+887 IQAMIRTNNGFQ

-926 ANIIEDATLLEA
+926 ANIIQDASLLEA

-949 DPILSAPMHQ
+949 DPRLDADEHQ
-959 LLKRMLQ
+959 LLKWMLQ
-966 KHWRDNL
+966 KHWKDNL

>member
-7 ILTTIRRPFQQELRK
+7 ILNTIRRPFQQERRK
-22 GCRDDIVV
+22 GCRDDVVV
-30 NGLGSYVQ
+30 NGLGNYVQ

-44 ETFTLEATEKEVLK
+44 ETFTLDATEKDVLK
-58 GLTDLFKN
+58 GLANLFAN
-66 YADASSTERQ
+66 YTRASSTERQ
-76 RILEEATRRIEA
+76 RILDAATKRIDT
-88 ALGHGKRNASDV
+88 ALRTGQRNASDV
-100 VGTGAEPSPTR
+100 SGTGDEPSQTR
-111 QQSRSQRT
+111 QQPRTQRT
-119 RSKKSAQTDMLS
+119 RSKRSTQTDMLS
-131 LFAEVESNPKNSPPE
+131 LFGEVARNPESSSPE
-146 RASERPQKSRDHDHR
+146 QTSERPRQSAGASRRDDPDHR
-161 DGVLPPASTGPT
+161 EGGLPPVATVPPR
-173 EDLPLFQD
+173 DLPLFQD
-181 TAPPSQRKSHQR
+181 TNPPSQR
-193 ETGLEEGKAGRK
+193 
-205 GGDPSSLPAFQSNT
+205 SSPQPISNPQQIVDSSPAAPRLPTADS
-219 DRHSESVPI
+219 RSKSVPI
-228 SNTPVSMD
+228 SDTPVSMD
-236 VELLDFL
+236 IDSLDFL

-257 AEMLQEELSIQ
+257 AEMLSEELGIQ
-268 TVGELLA
+268 TVGEFLA

-316 ARGKRIGKISIF
+316 AKGKRIGKISIY

-337 NFGKR
+337 NFGRR
-342 IGIMKALLPVDTEVV
+342 IGVMKALLPVDTEVV

-375 FERFEE
+375 FELFEE

-409 RMALDEHGQQ
+409 RTALDAHGQQ
-419 IPEILPLTLRQRQS
+419 IPEILPLALRQRQS
-433 LIDRQSAINEIH
+433 LIDRQAAINEIH

-483 GIAFRV
+483 GIAFRMGMQAS
-489 EMEGA
+489 EM
-494 GTSSSLVQDFL
+494 SPSLLQDFL
-505 ASLPYELT
+505 ASLPYQLT
-513 GAQKRVFVEI
+513 GAQKRVFAEI
-523 QNDMRQE
+523 QNDMQQK

-589 DTGQTGDE
+589 DTGQTPDDD
-597 SINVVLL
+597 INVVLL
-604 KSDLPKVEREEA
+604 KSDLPKPEREAA

-660 ATLRNKAQS
+660 ATLRNKAQ
-669 AVARHH
+669 V
-675 DDRDRMTTEA
+675 A
-685 NGTQKQGAAAPPA
+685 NGTQKRHATPPA

-733 QTIKTYWIKE
+733 QTIKTYWIRD

-763 YVVYPL
+763 YIVYPL

-788 LQSEVFPDLRLGL
+788 LQSDVFPELRLGL

-807 SIEKQEVMTNFKD
+807 SIEKQDVMTNFKD
-820 RHIDILVST
+820 RHIDVLVST

-865 RGEHQSMCYLVA
+865 RGKHQSACYLVA
-877 SPRGDDSYQR
+877 SPKGDDSFQR

-938 AKKEAESLIKA
+938 AKKEAELLIKA
-949 DPILSAPMHQ
+949 DPALNSPVHQ

>member
-1 MNNFTK
+1 MEIWPAKITASICDRKSMNNFTK
-7 ILTTIRRPFQQELRK
+7 ILTTIRRPFQQERRK
-22 GCRDDIVV
+22 GCRDDVVV

-44 ETFTLEATEKEVLK
+44 EAFTLAATEKDVLK
-58 GLTDLFKN
+58 GIAALFEN
-66 YADASSTERQ
+66 YAGASSTERQ
-76 RILEEATRRIEA
+76 RILEEATKRIDA
-88 ALGHGKRNASDV
+88 ALGNGQRNVSDR
-100 VGTGAEPSPTR
+100 VGTSAEPSQTR
-111 QQSRSQRT
+111 QQSKPQHARA
-119 RSKKSAQTDMLS
+119 KKSAQTDMLS
-131 LFAEVESNPKNSPPE
+131 LFAEVESNPESGSPKQE
-146 RASERPQKSRDHDHR
+146 RASERPAAT
-161 DGVLPPASTGPT
+161 VPT

-181 TAPPSQRKSHQR
+181 TDPPSQPKTHQPISQQQ
-193 ETGLEEGKAGRK
+193 EIA
-205 GGDPSSLPAFQSNT
+205 SSGPV
-219 DRHSESVPI
+219 DRRLSTSDSQPESVPI
-228 SNTPVSMD
+228 ADTPVSMD
-236 VELLDFL
+236 IDSLDFL
-243 SQPLQYLKGIGPRR
+243 SEPLQYLKGIGPRR
-257 AEMLQEELSIQ
+257 AEMLQEELSLQ

-295 REDDEPETIQG
+295 TEDDEPETIQG

-316 ARGKRIGKISIF
+316 AKGKRIGKISIY

-337 NFGKR
+337 NFGRR

-362 ARRYNEIQATDYE
+362 SRRYNEIQATDYE
-375 FERFEE
+375 FELFEE
-381 DNLIHTNR
+381 ENLIHTNR

-409 RMALDEHGQQ
+409 RTALDAHGQQ
-419 IPEILPLTLRQRQS
+419 IPEILPLALRQRQR

-489 EMEGA
+489 GIERS
-494 GTSSSLVQDFL
+494 GTSSSLLQDFL
-505 ASLPYELT
+505 ASLPYQLT
-513 GAQKRVFVEI
+513 GAQKRVFAEI
-523 QNDMRQE
+523 QSDMQQK

-560 YQGALM
+560 YQGTLM

-577 YNLSEMLENLRK
+577 YNLSEMLKNLRK
-589 DTGQTGDE
+589 DTGQTADGN
-597 SINVVLL
+597 INVVLL
-604 KSDLPKVEREEA
+604 KSDLPKPEREEA
-616 LAAIADGTADLI
+616 LGAIADGTADLI

-660 ATLRNKAQS
+660 ATLRNKAQ
-669 AVARHH
+669 A
-675 DDRDRMTTEA
+675 A
-685 NGTQKQGAAAPPA
+685 NGTQKQGAVAPLT

-743 KEREKLYST
+743 REREKLYST

-763 YVVYPL
+763 YIVYPL

-820 RHIDILVST
+820 RHIDVLVST

-865 RGEHQSMCYLVA
+865 RGEHRSACYLVA
-877 SPRGDDSYQR
+877 APRGDDSFQR

-938 AKKEAESLIKA
+938 AKKEAEVLIKT
-949 DPILSAPMHQ
+949 DPALNASEHQ

-966 KHWRDNL
+966 KHWRGNL

>member
-7 ILTTIRRPFQQELRK
+7 ILTTIRRPFQQELRN
-22 GCRDDIVV
+22 GCRDNVVV
-30 NGLGSYVQ
+30 NGLGNYVQ

-44 ETFTLEATEKEVLK
+44 ETFTVEAAEKEVLN
-58 GLTDLFKN
+58 DLSNLFEN

-76 RILEEATRRIEA
+76 RILENATQRIDA
-88 ALGHGKRNASDV
+88 ALGHGQRNASDR
-100 VGTGAEPSPTR
+100 VGTGAEPSQTR
-111 QQSRSQRT
+111 QQPRAQRT
-119 RSKKSAQTDMLS
+119 HSKKSAQTDMLS
-131 LFAEVESNPKNSPPE
+131 LFAEVESDSESSPSE
-146 RASERPQKSRDHDHR
+146 REQASERP
-161 DGVLPPASTGPT
+161 VSTVPT

-181 TAPPSQRKSHQR
+181 RDTSAHRNSQQPINNQQ
-193 ETGLEEGKAGRK
+193 ETGMEERK
-205 GGDPSSLPAFQSNT
+205 GGREGTHPSILPSFHPNA
-219 DRHSESVPI
+219 DRRLLTADSQSESVPI
-228 SNTPVSMD
+228 SDTPVSTD
-236 VELLDFL
+236 VDSLDFL

-257 AEMLQEELSIQ
+257 AEMLSTELSIE

-295 REDDEPETIQG
+295 AGDDEPETIQG

-316 ARGKRIGKISIF
+316 AKGKRIGKISIY

-337 NFGKR
+337 NFGRR

-362 ARRYNEIQATDYE
+362 SRRYNEIQATDYE
-375 FERFEE
+375 FELCEE
-381 DNLIHTNR
+381 ENLIHTNR

-401 AKMLRAWM
+401 AKMLRTWM
-409 RMALDEHGQQ
+409 RTALDEHGQQ
-419 IPEILPLTLRQRQS
+419 IPEILPLALRQRQR
-433 LIDRQSAINEIH
+433 LVDRQSAINEIH

-471 MEMKKER
+471 MEMKKEH

-489 EMEGA
+489 GMEGKP
-494 GTSSSLVQDFL
+494 GTSPSVLRDFL

-513 GAQKRVFVEI
+513 GAQKRVFAEI
-523 QNDMRQE
+523 QNDMRQK

-577 YNLSEMLENLRK
+577 YNLSEMLKDLRRDAGQAGNEN
-589 DTGQTGDE
+589 
-597 SINVVLL
+597 INVVLL
-604 KSDLPKVEREEA
+604 KSDLPKPEREEA

-635 QEGVDFHKLG
+635 QEGVDFQRLG

-669 AVARHH
+669 A
-675 DDRDRMTTEA
+675 
-685 NGTQKQGAAAPPA
+685 NGTQKQRAATPPV

-733 QTIKTYWIKE
+733 QTIKTYRIKE

-763 YVVYPL
+763 YIVYPL

-788 LQSEVFPDLRLGL
+788 LQSEIFPDLRLGL

-807 SIEKQEVMTNFKD
+807 SIEKREVMTNFKD

-865 RGEHQSMCYLVA
+865 RGEHQSTCYLVA
-877 SPRGDDSYQR
+877 LPRGDDSFQR

-926 ANIIEDATLLEA
+926 ANIIHDATLLEA
-938 AKKEAESLIKA
+938 AKSEAELLIKA
-949 DPILSAPMHQ
+949 DPALNASVHQ
-959 LLKRMLQ
+959 LLKQMLQ
-966 KHWRDNL
+966 KHWRGNL

>member
-1 MNNFTK
+1 MNNFAK
-7 ILTTIRRPFQQELRK
+7 ILNTIRRPFQQERRK
-22 GCRDDIVV
+22 GCRDDVVV
-30 NGLGSYVQ
+30 NGLGSYVH

-44 ETFTLEATEKEVLK
+44 ETFTLSATEKEVLT
-58 GLTDLFKN
+58 GLADLFKS
-66 YADASSTERQ
+66 YAEASFTERQ
-76 RILEEATRRIEA
+76 GILAEATKRIDT
-88 ALGHGKRNASDV
+88 ALGHGRRNVSDS
-100 VGTGAEPSPTR
+100 VGTRTEPSQTR
-111 QQSRSQRT
+111 QQPKAQRVSSR
-119 RSKKSAQTDMLS
+119 KSAQTDMLS
-131 LFAEVESNPKNSPPE
+131 LFAEVERNPETSPPE
-146 RASERPQKSRDHDHR
+146 QPSERPRKARDPEHR
-161 DGVLPPASTGPT
+161 NGVIPPVSTVPT
-173 EDLPLFQD
+173 RDLPLFPNTD
-181 TAPPSQRKSHQR
+181 PPSQRNSHQPISNQQ
-193 ETGLEEGKAGRK
+193 EIAGSGPADRR
-205 GGDPSSLPAFQSNT
+205 LPTPNS
-219 DRHSESVPI
+219 HSESVPI
-228 SNTPVSMD
+228 SDTPVSMD
-236 VELLDFL
+236 IDSLDFL

-295 REDDEPETIQG
+295 TEDDEPETIQG

-316 ARGKRIGKISIF
+316 AKGKRIGKISIY

-337 NFGKR
+337 NFGRR
-342 IGIMKALLPVDTEVV
+342 IGVMKALLPVDTEVV

-362 ARRYNEIQATDYE
+362 SRRYNEIQATDYE

-381 DNLIHTNR
+381 ENLIHTNR

-401 AKMLRAWM
+401 AKMLRAWI
-409 RMALDEHGQQ
+409 RTALDEHGQQ
-419 IPEILPLTLRQRQS
+419 IPEILPLALRQRQR

-454 AAQKRLA
+454 ASQKRLA

-483 GIAFRV
+483 GIAFRIG
-489 EMEGA
+489 MEVA
-494 GTSSSLVQDFL
+494 ETSPERRSPIAETCGPILRDFL

-513 GAQKRVFVEI
+513 GAQKRVFAEI
-523 QNDMRQE
+523 QNDMQQK

-589 DTGQTGDE
+589 DTTQTGDTN
-597 SINVVLL
+597 INVVLL
-604 KSDLPKVEREEA
+604 KSDLPKPEREEA

-635 QEGVDFHKLG
+635 QEGVDFQKLG

-660 ATLRNKAQS
+660 ATLRNKAQP
-669 AVARHH
+669 
-675 DDRDRMTTEA
+675 A
-685 NGTQKQGAAAPPA
+685 NGTQKQGAAPPA

-763 YVVYPL
+763 YIVYPL

-780 AATEMAAH
+780 AATEMATH

-820 RHIDILVST
+820 RRIDILVST

-865 RGEHQSMCYLVA
+865 RGKHQSACYLVA
-877 SPRGDDSYQR
+877 SPRGDDSFQR

-938 AKKEAESLIKA
+938 AKKEAELLIKA
-949 DPILSAPMHQ
+949 DPALNASEHQ

-966 KHWRDNL
+966 KHWRGNL

>member
-22 GCRDDIVV
+22 GCRDDVVV

-44 ETFTLEATEKEVLK
+44 ETFTLATTEKEVLK
-58 GLTDLFKN
+58 GLADLFEN
-66 YADASSTERQ
+66 YANASSTERQ
-76 RILEEATRRIEA
+76 RILKEATKRIEA
-88 ALGHGKRNASDV
+88 ALGRGQRNTSDV
-100 VGTGAEPSPTR
+100 VETSTEPSQIR
-111 QQSRSQRT
+111 QQLKAQRT
-119 RSKKSAQTDMLS
+119 GSKKSAQTDMLS
-131 LFAEVESNPKNSPPE
+131 LFAEVESNPENSPPE
-146 RASERPQKSRDHDHR
+146 QTSERPVSKR
-161 DGVLPPASTGPT
+161 PTG
-173 EDLPLFQD
+173 DLPLFQD
-181 TAPPSQRKSHQR
+181 TAPPSQRNSHR
-193 ETGLEEGKAGRK
+193 F
-205 GGDPSSLPAFQSNT
+205 PSVVSGQQERVISSENHSADSQ
-219 DRHSESVPI
+219 SESVPI
-228 SNTPVSMD
+228 SDTPVSMEID
-236 VELLDFL
+236 SLDFL

-257 AEMLQEELSIQ
+257 AELLREELSIQ
-268 TVGELLA
+268 TVGEFLA

-295 REDDEPETIQG
+295 TEDDEPETIQG

-316 ARGKRIGKISIF
+316 ARGKRIGKISIY

-375 FERFEE
+375 FELFDEE
-381 DNLIHTNR
+381 NLIHTNR

-409 RMALDEHGQQ
+409 RMALDQHGQQ
-419 IPEILPLTLRQRQS
+419 IPEILPLALRQQQR

-466 LLSVG
+466 LLSIG

-489 EMEGA
+489 GMEQP
-494 GTSSSLVQDFL
+494 GTSRSLLRDFL
-505 ASLPYELT
+505 TSLPYELT
-513 GAQKRVFVEI
+513 GAQKRVFTEI
-523 QNDMRQE
+523 QNDMRQK

-546 VVAAMALLCAIENG
+546 VVAAMALLCAIENR

-577 YNLSEMLENLRK
+577 YNLSEMLKNLRK
-589 DTGQTGDE
+589 DTGQTADE
-597 SINVVLL
+597 NISVVLL
-604 KSDLPKVEREEA
+604 KSDLPKPEREEA

-635 QEGVDFHKLG
+635 QEGVDFHRLG

-660 ATLRNKAQS
+660 ATLRNKAQ
-669 AVARHH
+669 A
-675 DDRDRMTTEA
+675 A
-685 NGTQKQGAAAPPA
+685 NGTQKQDAAVPPA

-743 KEREKLYST
+743 REREKLYST

-807 SIEKQEVMTNFKD
+807 SIEKQEVMTNFKN
-820 RHIDILVST
+820 RHIDVLVST

-865 RGEHQSMCYLVA
+865 RGEHQSACYLVA
-877 SPRGDDSYQR
+877 SPRGDDSFQR

-938 AKKEAESLIKA
+938 AKKEAELLIKA
-949 DPILSAPMHQ
+949 DPALNAPEHQ

-966 KHWRDNL
+966 KHWRGNL